1 MENNN
6 ISDLINTLYEDLF
19 GEKLM
24 GGTIASCISQIKKAV
39 SELKKM
45 DSILTDIRKHSDSL
59 SKKDLSEIARGAY
72 DTAGKYGL
80 SASDYLSAAQE
91 MYQSGYRNLE
101 AMSELSLLVQASTD
115 FTQNMANDYITA
127 SNAIFH
133 FNGSVEKLNAL
144 LDGQTQIAAK
154 NTLQMKELADA
165 TRIAGSLLS
174 DTAQLEENQISALL
188 GAGIKTS
195 GDSAEQAAQAI
206 KSIVMNLQQIKGKG
220 GFSGEIIDDGQ
231 LAKAQARLKSLGIE
245 LEAVQNGILTLRSPI
260 DILEELAAAY
270 QSLPVNS
277 PARSGIIS
285 DIGGEYGQNVLTGLL
300 SEWNTYEKMLA
311 DYDNSAGAAM
321 KKAMQSA
328 EGWEGSLNRL
338 SNTWASTVGN
348 IANSDGIT
356 AGINALN
363 SLLGIINR
371 LTSALGSAGS
381 IGAGLGAYLS
391 AKNLGKQVLVYLPQN
406 HCYCFEYARH
416 A

>member
-59 SKKDLSEIARGAY
+59 SKKDLSEIARSAY

-127 SNAIFH
+127 SDAIFH

-220 GFSGEIIDDGQ
+220 GFSGEIIDDEQ
-231 LAKAQARLKSLGIE
+231 LAKAQACLQSLGIE

-348 IANSDGIT
+348 IADSDGIT

-363 SLLGIINR
+363 SLLGVVNR